1 MKAAYL
7 EKIADLM
14 TNPKS
19 VHRVL
24 PNQGEFRLG
33 GSTEELG
40 TFELCVSYEA
50 NEMTLTGY
58 IDWQHINM
66 VKKEDVY
73 LAKFQR
79 RMGGHVCEPI
89 TVGLTNKENF
99 IIFLQEWVE
108 RVKKGA

>member
-1 MKAAYL
+1 MKFEYL

-19 VHRVL
+19 HYRVL

-40 TFELCVSYEA
+40 TFELCVA
-50 NEMTLTGY
+50 FDGNEMSFTGY

-66 VKKEDVY
+66 IRKEDVY

-89 TVGLTNKENF
+89 TIGLTNKENF
-99 IIFLQEWVE
+99 ITFLQDWVE

>member
-1 MKAAYL
+1 MKL
-7 EKIADLM
+7 EFITKIADLM

-19 VHRVL
+19 KHRVM
-24 PNQGEFRLG
+24 PNQGEFRVG
-33 GSTEELG
+33 GSTEALG
-40 TFELCVSYEA
+40 TFELCVSFEG
-50 NEMTLTGY
+50 NEMSLTGY
-58 IDWQHINM
+58 IDWQHITM
-66 VKKEDVY
+66 TKKEDAY

-99 IIFLQEWVE
+99 IAFMQDWVE